1 MKKEA
6 TQRPPV
12 DGRELV
18 PLKPMADRLHVSA
31 GTLRRW
37 VAEGLIPEGTYFV
50 IGGIT
55 RFDPDAVCDALLKN
69 PAEIEIT
76 NK

>member
-1 MKKEA
+1 MTK
-6 TQRPPV
+6 RNPPV
-12 DGRELV
+12 EGRELV
-18 PLKPMADRLHVSA
+18 PLKPMADKLHVSA

-37 VAEGLIPEGTYFV
+37 LAENRIPEGTYFV

-55 RFDPDAVCDALLKN
+55 RFDADAVCDALLKN
-69 PAEIEIT
+69 PVETEIT